1 MTDEAA
7 EELIRMRLRVEQD
20 IFIVRQ
26 LCREVAR
33 AVGLENQD
41 QTRLA
46 TALSEVARLVVA
58 AGPDAEVAFTVTL
71 GRVPTLQVEMAH
83 PVPGVADRIAQGRGP
98 TIRGPS
104 LGGSLA
110 GKGRPDAEADE
121 GSGREIAP

>member
-1 MTDEAA
+1 MIDEAA

-46 TALSEVARLVVA
+46 TALSEVARGDPEAPHTEHV
-58 AGPDAEVAFTVTL
+58 
-71 GRVPTLQVEMAH
+71 
-83 PVPGVADRIAQGRGP
+83 
-98 TIRGPS
+98 
-104 LGGSLA
+104 
-110 GKGRPDAEADE
+110 RP
-121 GSGREIAP
+121 